1 MSEEEIRYGLLQ
13 QIGPMRYRYKHRV
26 IQWLPLTGLWYA
38 VSNTKGE
45 TEEYVWAEMSLEATT
60 DRVDKE
66 E

>member
-26 IQWLPLTGLWYA
+26 IQWLPLTGLWYV
-38 VSNTKGE
+38 VSDARGGA
-45 TEEYVWAEMSLEATT
+45 EEYIWAEASLEATT
-60 DRVDKE
+60 NRIDKE